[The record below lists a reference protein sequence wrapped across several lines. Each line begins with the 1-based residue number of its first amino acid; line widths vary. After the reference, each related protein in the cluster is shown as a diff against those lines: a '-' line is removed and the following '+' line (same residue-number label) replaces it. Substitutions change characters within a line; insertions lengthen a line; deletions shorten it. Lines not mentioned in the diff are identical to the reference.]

1 MRAVC
6 LIPLLCLA
14 FGTSAAAQ
22 EASPTPPAPAQEALP
37 AEICIDE
44 SLVRVS
50 FRQAA
55 TAPAECISI
64 EGLWWRNKLYDGID
78 GYYRARAHPYY
89 LFPTGENQIGVYGW
103 QEAGAPETPR
113 PARLTGRTGRCEDI
127 YSDGPDIVMAL
138 GYCHYQGGPYI
149 ELRDAVLLGDTP
161 ERLTGE
167 ATRKRLGLLID
178 PPPDWPQRTHIEA
191 EAQRWL
197 SLVAGDDPAAYAQA
211 VELSDR
217 DADLADPASQLHT
230 VFREPDTVF
239 ARLRAQ
245 SDPAMKVWIIA
256 RSAPEPDVP
265 PPPPEDFDA
274 LACFRLGDWR
284 DDRWP
289 VARTDADNDPS
300 RPFACVQIGR
310 WTLWDGVWE
319 YLEVPNGGHG
329 LREPNTF
336 QP

>member
-1 MRAVC
+1 V
-6 LIPLLCLA
+6 
-14 FGTSAAAQ
+14 
-22 EASPTPPAPAQEALP
+22 
-37 AEICIDE
+37 
-44 SLVRVS
+44 
-50 FRQAA
+50 
-55 TAPAECISI
+55 AECISV
-64 EGLWWRNKLYDGID
+64 EGLWRYNKLYDGIE

-103 QEAGAPETPR
+103 QEAGAPATPR
-113 PARLTGRTGRCEDI
+113 PARLTGLTGRCEDI
-127 YSDGPDIVMAL
+127 YSDGPDIVVAS
-138 GYCHYQGGPYI
+138 GYCHYQGGPYV

-167 ATRKRLGLLID
+167 AARKRLGLLID
-178 PPPDWPQRTHIEA
+178 PPPDWPQRTHVEA
-191 EAQRWL
+191 EARRWL

-217 DADLADPASQLHT
+217 DADLADPASQLHA

-245 SDPAMKVWIIA
+245 SDPVLKVWIIA

-319 YLEVPNGGHG
+319 YLEAPDGGQG
-329 LREPNTF
+329 LREPTTF